1 MKLGPMNKI
10 RVAPVV
16 LALLAAAA
24 FLWPKPAKSYLA
36 QYNAHNGAVSRAHW
50 DFSQFPVQWNFNP
63 AAASNVSGAAPAQD
77 VIATSFTTWMAA
89 PNTAISIS
97 RGGDTQISS
106 AGFDGVNLVCFTCTT
121 DFNSDG
127 ALAVTFTTMANGPG
141 ADTKHGG
148 TSRFAG
154 QILDADILFNPAMN
168 FSTDGSG
175 GNDMQTVATH
185 EIGHFLGLDHSAVV
199 KATMF
204 PFAPPVAE
212 HALSYDDVAAI
223 SILYPKNSPDV
234 PTGSISGTVAMNGSP
249 VFGAHV
255 FADSATAALPYPASV
270 RKTPIGTL
278 SMPDGTYQIQGVPP
292 DRYAVA
298 AEPLDGPVTNSNV
311 FSYAPAFGKTTV
323 QTNFTT
329 RWH

>member
-1 MKLGPMNKI
+1 MNLGPMKKI
-10 RVAPVV
+10 RFAPVV
-16 LALLAAAA
+16 LALIAVVG
-24 FLWPKPAKSYLA
+24 FLWPKPAKSYLS
-36 QYNAHNGAVSRAHW
+36 QYNHNGAVSRVHW
-50 DFSQFPVQWNFNP
+50 DFSQFAVQWNFNP
-63 AAASNVSGAAPAQD
+63 AAASNVSGAGQAQD
-77 VIATSFTTWMAA
+77 VVANSFATWMAA
-89 PNTAISIS
+89 PNTAISVS
-97 RGGDTQISS
+97 RGGDTQVAS
-106 AGFDGVNLVCFTCTT
+106 AGFDGVNLICFTCAT

-127 ALAVTFTTMANGPG
+127 ALAVTFTTTANGPG

-148 TSRFAG
+148 TSRFGG
-154 QILDADILFNPAMN
+154 QILDADILFNPAMK
-168 FSTDGSG
+168 FSTDGSS
-175 GNDMQTVATH
+175 GNDLQTVATH

-223 SILYPKNSPDV
+223 ATLYPKSSPDV
-234 PTGSISGTVAMNGSP
+234 PTGSISGRVSMDGSP

-255 FADSATAALPYPASV
+255 FADSATAALSYPASV

-278 SMPDGTYQIQGVPP
+278 SMPDGSYQIQGVPP
-292 DRYAVA
+292 DRYTVA
-298 AEPLDGPVTNSNV
+298 AEPLDGPVTNGNV